1 MTEKSL
7 KDVLTALNSGELKF
21 EDFVAQIETDKV
33 YLRRGTSYS
42 KMKDE
47 GVTQIAGVGFVK
59 VYSVE
64 TERIDRDGNVVERQ
78 SRNGK
83 ETAS

>member
-21 EDFVAQIETDKV
+21 EDFVAQIETDQT
-33 YLRRGTSYS
+33 YLRRGASYS

-47 GVTQIAGVGFVK
+47 GVTQIAGIGFVK

-64 TERIDRDGNVVERQ
+64 TERIDRDGKVVERQ
-78 SRNGK
+78 SRNGA

>member
-21 EDFVAQIETDKV
+21 EDFVSQIETEHI
-33 YLRRGTSYS
+33 YLRRGASYS

-47 GVTQIAGVGFVK
+47 GVTQITGIGFVK

-64 TERIDRDGNVVERQ
+64 TERIDRDGKVVERQ

-83 ETAS
+83 EAES